1 VHGAKRWSRGR
12 PCGNVSLDGP
22 DGHVHTATGI
32 SIRRSTG
39 VRRSNTHRNG
49 RFIFSSQR
57 PGVTT
62 GFADWDDMVVV
73 QASYQ
78 DPEAG
83 CRYRLVWR
91 RASSRAT
98 LVSCHVLA
106 TDYDGIKS
114 IAVYK
119 HSIHL
124 LLALL
129 SSLLTIRNALLENR
143 TLKRGTHYMLNS
155 FRSTTDHRL
164 SPKLIVQDHCGHLTL
179 RGRMNVGSQF
189 VEMRLVTAAC
199 GLSIY
204 RGQHVCGNGRVLS
217 FISVTHYERCGRSS
231 SSVRG
236 SRRSRARKRCKLY

>member
-1 VHGAKRWSRGR
+1 
-12 PCGNVSLDGP
+12 
-22 DGHVHTATGI
+22 
-32 SIRRSTG
+32 
-39 VRRSNTHRNG
+39 
-49 RFIFSSQR
+49 
-57 PGVTT
+57 
-62 GFADWDDMVVV
+62 MVVV

-83 CRYRLVWR
+83 CRYRLVWHS
-91 RASSRAT
+91 ASSGAT

-124 LLALL
+124 LLAL
-129 SSLLTIRNALLENR
+129 SSLLTICNAPLCVS

-155 FRSTTDHRL
+155 FRSTTDHRS
-164 SPKLIVQDHCGHLTL
+164 SPKLIVRDHCGHWTL

-189 VEMRLVTAAC
+189 VEMRLVTAIC

-204 RGQHVCGNGRVLS
+204 RGGTFVEMDGLS
-217 FISVTHYERCGRSS
+217 RSSPSRNYERCGRNS